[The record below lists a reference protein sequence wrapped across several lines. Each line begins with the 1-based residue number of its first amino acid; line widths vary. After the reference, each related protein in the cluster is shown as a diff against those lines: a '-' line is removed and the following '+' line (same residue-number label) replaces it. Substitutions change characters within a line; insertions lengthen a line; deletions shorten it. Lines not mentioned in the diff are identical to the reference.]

1 MSAIQKSVVGCSVA
15 AALGLVASLFPNE
28 LRTSPEGLALIG
40 KWESCTLT
48 AYRDIVQVPTI
59 GIGSTKGVCMGQ
71 VIDLKEVAYRF
82 KEDVKEAEQC
92 VDRWFNGKRM
102 PGPVFDATVSLVYN
116 NGCYGTRW
124 NKRANRATQ
133 IASYASKQNWDRVC
147 YHLGDFINAGGKPSK
162 GLINRRTGEQAWC
175 LTGVRY

>member
-1 MSAIQKSVVGCSVA
+1 MPTIRNSVVGCSVA

-28 LRTSPEGLALIG
+28 LRTSNEGLALIG

-48 AYRDIVQVPTI
+48 AYYDIVKVPTI

-92 VDRWFNGKRM
+92 VDKWFNGRSM
-102 PGPVFDATVSLVYN
+102 PWQVYDTTVSLVYN

-124 NKRANRATQ
+124 NKKAGRATQ
-133 IASYASKQNWDRVC
+133 IATYASQRNWERVC
-147 YHLGDFINAGGKPSK
+147 YHVGDFINAGGKPSK
-162 GLINRRTGEQAWC
+162 GLINRRAGEQAHC
-175 LTGVRY
+175 IKGL

>member
-1 MSAIQKSVVGCSVA
+1 MSTIQRSVVGCSVA

-48 AYRDIVQVPTI
+48 AYHDIVQVPTI

-82 KEDVKEAEQC
+82 KEDVKEAERC
-92 VDRWFNGKRM
+92 VDRWFNGRSM
-102 PGPVFDATVSLVYN
+102 PWTVYDTTVSLVYN

-124 NKRANRATQ
+124 NKKANRATR
-133 IASYASKQNWDRVC
+133 IATYAVQGNWERVC
-147 YHLGDFINAGGKPSK
+147 YHVGDFINAGGKPSK
-162 GLINRRTGEQAWC
+162 GLINRRGGEQAHC
-175 LTGVRY
+175 IKGL